1 VPDDRSLHRRG
12 TIGHAGQSLIAGPSR
27 TGGNVTGSSRRAW
40 RLKPLLIVA
49 LVVAVMAALGYAY
62 ASPYVALGRLKSAID
77 ARDAQAISEY
87 VDFPSLRISLKQQVT
102 EELMRRIDAVKKDN
116 PFAVLGALIGSA
128 LIGPLVDAYATP
140 EGVAAL
146 MSGLPPRGNPGE
158 RPPEW
163 SNQPPAGNAPGN
175 TPAAP
180 PTHPASASAGGLG
193 GNAAASGASSPAS
206 TPASPSEATPAPH
219 QQQTSAGYR
228 NIDEFVVTYQRS
240 ADGTRYAAIFH
251 RFGLFSWKLS
261 GIDLHA

>member
-1 VPDDRSLHRRG
+1 M
-12 TIGHAGQSLIAGPSR
+12 TQSPGR
-27 TGGNVTGSSRRAW
+27 TS
-40 RLKPLLIVA
+40 RLKPLLIVVMA
-49 LVVAVMAALGYAY
+49 VVVVAAIGYAY
-62 ASPYVALGRLKSAID
+62 ASPYIALDRLKSAVD
-77 ARDAQAISEY
+77 ARDAQAVSEY

-116 PFAVLGALIGSA
+116 PFAVIGALIGSA

-163 SNQPPAGNAPGN
+163 SAPPGGAPGAESTAPPASTAG
-175 TPAAP
+175 
-180 PTHPASASAGGLG
+180 PASAATPAS
-193 GNAAASGASSPAS
+193 NAATTASSPAPAPA
-206 TPASPSEATPAPH
+206 PASPGAAPR

-228 NIDEFVVTYQRS
+228 NIDEFVVTYQRT

-261 GIDLHA
+261 AIDLHA

>member
-1 VPDDRSLHRRG
+1 M
-12 TIGHAGQSLIAGPSR
+12 
-27 TGGNVTGSSRRAW
+27 TGSSGRAW

-49 LVVAVMAALGYAY
+49 LVVAVLMAIGYAY

-77 ARDAQAISEY
+77 ARDAQAVSGY

-116 PFAVLGALIGSA
+116 PFAVIGALIGSA

-146 MSGLPPRGNPGE
+146 MSGIPPRGNPGE

-163 SNQPPAGNAPGN
+163 PGPPSGGAPGNAPA
-175 TPAAP
+175 TP
-180 PTHPASASAGGLG
+180 PTNPASAPLPGSNATASA
-193 GNAAASGASSPAS
+193 APAPA
-206 TPASPSEATPAPH
+206 PASPSDAGHP
-219 QQQTSAGYR
+219 QQTHAGYR
-228 NIDEFVVTYQRS
+228 NIDEFVVTYQRN

-261 GIDLHA
+261 AIDLHA

>member
-1 VPDDRSLHRRG
+1 M
-12 TIGHAGQSLIAGPSR
+12 TQSPGR
-27 TGGNVTGSSRRAW
+27 TS
-40 RLKPLLIVA
+40 RLKPLLIVVMA
-49 LVVAVMAALGYAY
+49 VVVVAAIGYAY
-62 ASPYVALGRLKSAID
+62 ASPYIALDRLKSAVD
-77 ARDAQAISEY
+77 ARDAPAVSEY

-116 PFAVLGALIGSA
+116 PFAVIGALIGSA

-163 SNQPPAGNAPGN
+163 SAPPPAGAPGAGS
-175 TPAAP
+175 AAP
-180 PTHPASASAGGLG
+180 PAGTAGPASAATPAS
-193 GNAAASGASSPAS
+193 NAATTASSPAPAPA
-206 TPASPSEATPAPH
+206 PASPGTAPR

-228 NIDEFVVTYQRS
+228 NIDEFVVTYQRT

-261 GIDLHA
+261 AIDLHA

>member
-1 VPDDRSLHRRG
+1 M
-12 TIGHAGQSLIAGPSR
+12 
-27 TGGNVTGSSRRAW
+27 TGSSGRAW
-40 RLKPLLIVA
+40 RLKPLLIVVLA
-49 LVVAVMAALGYAY
+49 VAIVVAIGYAY
-62 ASPYVALGRLKSAID
+62 ASPYVTLGRLKSAID

-102 EELMRRIDAVKKDN
+102 EELMRRIDAVKKNN

-163 SNQPPAGNAPGN
+163 SNLPPGSNA
-175 TPAAP
+175 PAAP
-180 PTHPASASAGGLG
+180 SANPAPPASAAAPGS
-193 GNAAASGASSPAS
+193 NAAATAASSPSAAAA
-206 TPASPSEATPAPH
+206 PASPVDATHAPH
-219 QQQTSAGYR
+219 PQQTSAGYR

-261 GIDLHA
+261 AIDLHA

>member
-1 VPDDRSLHRRG
+1 MTEP
-12 TIGHAGQSLIAGPSR
+12 
-27 TGGNVTGSSRRAW
+27 SRRAW
-40 RLKPLLIVA
+40 RIKPLLIVA
-49 LVVAVMAALGYAY
+49 LVVALIAALGYAY

-102 EELMRRIDAVKKDN
+102 EELMRRIDAVKKNN
-116 PFAVLGALIGSA
+116 PFAVIGALIGSA

-163 SNQPPAGNAPGN
+163 SSQPPAGNASGN
-175 TPAAP
+175 APAAP
-180 PTHPASASAGGLG
+180 PANPPPASTAVPG
-193 GNAAASGASSPAS
+193 GNAAASAASSPAPAPA
-206 TPASPSEATPAPH
+206 TPASPSETPQASR

>member
-1 VPDDRSLHRRG
+1 M
-12 TIGHAGQSLIAGPSR
+12 TE
-27 TGGNVTGSSRRAW
+27 SSRRAW
-40 RLKPLLIVA
+40 RIKPLLIVA
-49 LVVAVMAALGYAY
+49 LVVALIAALGYAY
-62 ASPYVALGRLKSAID
+62 ASPYVALGRLKSAIN

-87 VDFPSLRISLKQQVT
+87 VDFPALRISLKQQVT
-102 EELMRRIDAVKKDN
+102 EELMRRIDAMKKN
-116 PFAVLGALIGSA
+116 SPFAVIGALIGSA

-163 SNQPPAGNAPGN
+163 SNQPPADNASDNP
-175 TPAAP
+175 PAAP
-180 PTHPASASAGGLG
+180 PINPAPASAALPG
-193 GNAAASGASSPAS
+193 GNAAASAASSPAPAPAP
-206 TPASPSEATPAPH
+206 PASPSETTQAPR

>member
-1 VPDDRSLHRRG
+1 M
-12 TIGHAGQSLIAGPSR
+12 IAEHPR
-27 TGGNVTGSSRRAW
+27 TGGNVTGSSSRAW
-40 RLKPLLIVA
+40 RLKPLLIVVLA
-49 LVVAVMAALGYAY
+49 VAIIAAIGYAY

-102 EELMRRIDAVKKDN
+102 EELMRRIDAVKKNN
-116 PFAVLGALIGSA
+116 PFAVIGALIGSA

-163 SNQPPAGNAPGN
+163 SNLPPGSNTPGD

-180 PTHPASASAGGLG
+180 AANPAPSS
-193 GNAAASGASSPAS
+193 AAASGSNAATTAASSQPPAAAA
-206 TPASPSEATPAPH
+206 PASPVDATHAPH

-261 GIDLHA
+261 AIDLHA

>member
-1 VPDDRSLHRRG
+1 M
-12 TIGHAGQSLIAGPSR
+12 
-27 TGGNVTGSSRRAW
+27 TGSSGRAW
-40 RLKPLLIVA
+40 RLKPLLIVVLA
-49 LVVAVMAALGYAY
+49 IAVLVAIGYAY

-77 ARDAQAISEY
+77 ARDAQAVSEY

-116 PFAVLGALIGSA
+116 PFAVIGALIGSA

-146 MSGLPPRGNPGE
+146 MSGIPPRGNPGE

-163 SNQPPAGNAPGN
+163 SGPPSGAAPDNA
-175 TPAAP
+175 PAAP
-180 PTHPASASAGGLG
+180 PVNPASAPVPAS
-193 GNAAASGASSPAS
+193 NATASAASAPA
-206 TPASPSEATPAPH
+206 TAPAPASPGEAAHP
-219 QQQTSAGYR
+219 QQTSAGYR

-261 GIDLHA
+261 AIDLHA

>member
-1 VPDDRSLHRRG
+1 M
-12 TIGHAGQSLIAGPSR
+12 
-27 TGGNVTGSSRRAW
+27 TGSSRRAW

-49 LVVAVMAALGYAY
+49 LVVALIGALGYAY

-102 EELMRRIDAVKKDN
+102 EELMRRIDAVKKNN

-175 TPAAP
+175 PPAAP
-180 PTHPASASAGGLG
+180 PANPAQASAGVPGD
-193 GNAAASGASSPAS
+193 NAAASAASSPAPAP
-206 TPASPSEATPAPH
+206 TAPASPSEATPAPR